1 METSSYAQRVFFIES
16 KRQIRFPVG
25 NKKVGKVYNDDD
37 RELYDHK
44 NTDDILQYTNTLSQ
58 REKGQNMN
66 RRKRHQQMQNPIGVQ
81 ARARNHNR
89 PYKHKLKST
98 DRIKSTMTWNLQT
111 RHAHFAK
118 RKRPKYQLYIIYLL
132 CVSRQMLLVSIC
144 LGSLRNLIY

>member
-58 REKGQNMN
+58 REKG
-66 RRKRHQQMQNPIGVQ
+66 
-81 ARARNHNR
+81 
-89 PYKHKLKST
+89 
-98 DRIKSTMTWNLQT
+98 
-111 RHAHFAK
+111 
-118 RKRPKYQLYIIYLL
+118 
-132 CVSRQMLLVSIC
+132 
-144 LGSLRNLIY
+144 